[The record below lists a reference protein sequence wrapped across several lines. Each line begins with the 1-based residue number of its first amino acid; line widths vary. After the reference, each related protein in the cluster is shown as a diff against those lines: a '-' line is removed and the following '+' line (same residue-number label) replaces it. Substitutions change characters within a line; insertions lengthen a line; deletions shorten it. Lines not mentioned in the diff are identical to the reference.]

1 MSVEKLMFINYEDY
15 CLILRVVFLYFWLV
29 LLLIDFD
36 VFVKEMDEKVKEE
49 GINDVEYC
57 NRRFVS
63 VDFFIFVCKVM
74 LDCFWILMIFVILC
88 WLGILE

>member
-57 NRRFVS
+57 NRRFVKY
-63 VDFFIFVCKVM
+63 C
-74 LDCFWILMIFVILC
+74 
-88 WLGILE
+88 